1 MAGGT
6 CDISQLQIVEN
17 LDSLLKMFSILK
29 SSIQSTGIQKSS
41 NHIFEEYLY
50 GIRLWSCIISEIT
63 DLSLHWERPHIII
76 TANYFMISYYKFE
89 FYHEKLFHTSCN
101 FLCAT
106 NALLVICHPE
116 SRWHMTSSE
125 PRLQAFTYA
134 WCCSK
139 DPGWSW
145 SPPGFVGKSNYT
157 IPIFLLREGW

>member
-6 CDISQLQIVEN
+6 CDISRLQIVEN

-41 NHIFEEYLY
+41 NHIFEEYLC
-50 GIRLWSCIISEIT
+50 GIRWWSCIISEIT
-63 DLSLHWERPHIII
+63 VLSLHRGRPHIII
-76 TANYFMISYYKFE
+76 TTNYFMISCYKFK

-106 NALLVICHPE
+106 NALLVICHQE

-134 WCCSK
+134 WHCSK